1 MALINQMYRR
11 LDESLSM
18 SLYALDR
25 DQGGSVFRQIA
36 RSLEADIKARYRPG
50 DALPAEPVL
59 AERFGVNR
67 HTVRRAVDVLIEAGL
82 LERRHGRGTFVLG
95 LIDYAISTRTR
106 FTEQLESQGLSAD
119 TEVIRRLIVPAANG
133 VARRLNLAEGE
144 DVVFIETRRR
154 ADGQPFCLVF
164 FARQGLRRAAGSLCG
179 RLAARL
185 SDGASRPA
193 SAPGGEPGDRHPA
206 AGRRRPAAFD
216 AAQHA
221 RAAREEPER
230 VRRHRRA
237 GGIRTHPIPR
247 RPRAAVGRGVAPLC
261 LSPTETLS

>member
-154 ADGQPFCLVF
+154 ADGQPFCLVSHF
-164 FARQGLRRAAGSLCG
+164 LPARDYAGPLEAYAGGSLHAFLTEHLDLRLRRVESLVTATLPQG
-179 RLAARL
+179 DDAQLL
-185 SDGASRPA
+185 SMPRNTPVLRVKSLNVCEDTGAPVEYALTRFRA
-193 SAPGGEPGDRHPA
+193 DRV
-206 AGRRRPAAFD
+206 
-216 AAQHA
+216 QLS
-221 RAAREEPER
+221 
-230 VRRHRRA
+230 V
-237 GGIRTHPIPR
+237 
-247 RPRAAVGRGVAPLC
+247 AV
-261 LSPTETLS
+261 